1 MHGNDRE
8 AIFQTFY
15 DAVKFSSKHSVTL
28 YDLRDK
34 KFLKRGFFIMILIN
48 SSPKD
53 ALKIF
58 QPFLPIFVPVGIG
71 CLMAA
76 AEREGIKGKIIDEQ
90 VEDDVIGLV
99 KEYVKE
105 MKKPYIFGFSVLTAA
120 FKNALEVSKELKHI
134 YPDSIILFGGI
145 HPTAMPDEVLSYD
158 HVDCV
163 IRGEGE
169 RALIEFYRCVKEGR
183 DYTHIDNLSY
193 RENGQAVHNSRH
205 FIMDDLDSYPRFPYH
220 LFDPKKY
227 DLGFVLSSRG
237 CPYQCVFCS
246 NRVTTGRKYRFRSA
260 DAVVEELEMLY
271 RKYGKKYILFLDDNL
286 LVSKERIYGL
296 IDAIKKKDLHK
307 KMSFN
312 FQARGDNVNQ
322 ELLHDLYDAGF
333 RSIFFGMETASEEV
347 MKIVKKGETV
357 SQCVDAVK
365 MAKKAGFHV
374 SATFIYGLPGETHAN
389 RMEAVRLSR
398 ELNIDMVRYNNATPY
413 PGTEL
418 YEIATKE
425 GRLNIHGIYENFISV
440 STFIENPFKK
450 IPFSYVPA
458 DNTEYEIRRDLLFSY
473 FSFYFNIDRL
483 KSIFTR
489 PDQGVGWFNAGE
501 GIYEFLRNLPALA
514 FLALMLFFKF
524 SQLFYYSVI
533 KKETAVSF
541 KHFMKVFDGLW
552 YRKKKRV
559 QST

>member
-1 MHGNDRE
+1 
-8 AIFQTFY
+8 
-15 DAVKFSSKHSVTL
+15 
-28 YDLRDK
+28 
-34 KFLKRGFFIMILIN
+34 MILIN

-71 CLMAA
+71 CLLAVT
-76 AEREGIKGKIIDEQ
+76 EREGIKARFIDEQ
-90 VEDDVIGLV
+90 VEDDVLG
-99 KEYVKE
+99 KADEYVKT
-105 MKKPYIFGFSVLTAA
+105 MDPPYIFGFSVLTAA
-120 FKNALEVSKELKHI
+120 FKRALEVSKEFKI
-134 YPDSIILFGGI
+134 RYPDSIILFGGI

-169 RALIEFYRCVKEGR
+169 KALIEFYRCVKEGR

-193 RENGQAVHNSRH
+193 RKDGRVIHNGRH
-205 FIMDDLDSYPRFPYH
+205 FIMDDLDSYPKFPYH
-220 LFDPKKY
+220 LFNPKRY

-260 DAVVEELEMLY
+260 GAVVEEMEMLY
-271 RKYGKKYILFLDDNL
+271 QKYGKKHILFLDDNL

-307 KMSFN
+307 KMSFK
-312 FQARGDNVNQ
+312 FQARGDNVNPG
-322 ELLHDLYDAGF
+322 LLRDLYDAGF
-333 RSIFFGMETASEEV
+333 RSIFFGMETASEDV

-357 SQCVDAVK
+357 SQCIEAVK

-374 SATFIYGLPGETHAN
+374 SATFIYGLPGEKHSD
-389 RMEAVRLSR
+389 RMKAVRLSR

-425 GRLNIHGIYENFISV
+425 NRLYIHGIYENFNSV
-440 STFIENPFKK
+440 STFIENPFKR

-458 DNTEYEIRRDLLFSY
+458 NNTEHEIRRDLLFSY
-473 FSFYFNIDRL
+473 FSFYLDANRL

-501 GIYEFLRNLPALA
+501 KIIDIVKKLPALV
-514 FLALMLFFKF
+514 FLCLMLFVKF
-524 SQLFYYSVI
+524 GQMFYYTVF
-533 KKETAVSF
+533 KKETAISF
-541 KHFMKVFDGLW
+541 RHFMKVFDGLL
-552 YRKKKRV
+552 YREKHD